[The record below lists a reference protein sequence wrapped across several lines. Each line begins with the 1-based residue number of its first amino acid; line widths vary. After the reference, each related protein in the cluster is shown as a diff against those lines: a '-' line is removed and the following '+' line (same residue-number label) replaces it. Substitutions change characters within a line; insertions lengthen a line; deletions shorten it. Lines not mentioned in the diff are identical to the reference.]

1 MVLNNIDCDGSE
13 TSILQCPSNGWKR
26 VASGCDHSK
35 DAGVFCYKYGECQY
49 MQPQNVY
56 KSKLT

>member
-1 MVLNNIDCDGSE
+1 MVLNSIDCDGSE

-35 DAGVFCYKYGECQY
+35 DAGVFCYKYGEY
-49 MQPQNVY
+49 MY
-56 KSKLT
+56 